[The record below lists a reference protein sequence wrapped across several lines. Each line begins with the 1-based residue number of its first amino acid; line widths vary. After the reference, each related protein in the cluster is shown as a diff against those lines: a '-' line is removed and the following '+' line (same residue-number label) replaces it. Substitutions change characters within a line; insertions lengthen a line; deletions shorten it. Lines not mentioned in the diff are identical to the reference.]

1 MAQPLSAK
9 TISMH
14 DCKEM
19 NMKMCETISNDGILG
34 KILNLYIILKGF
46 LMIKYGL
53 LTSMKSLYSALEVRR
68 KIEVE
73 CLYFTLKCI
82 KIT

>member
-1 MAQPLSAK
+1 MAQPLPAK

-14 DCKEM
+14 DCKQM
-19 NMKMCETISNDGILG
+19 NMKMCETISNDDILG

-53 LTSMKSLYSALEVRR
+53 LTSMKSLYSALEAKDRGGMFIFH
-68 KIEVE
+68 IEV
-73 CLYFTLKCI
+73 YKDNMR
-82 KIT
+82 